1 MERLRA
7 LSRALHPTP
16 IHDNLNRVKKGNFMI
31 LRTLVFLTGFTTGL
45 IGFWPEAGAAPFYS
59 GKAGETYRALP
70 AAKKSGTLYLRLSSN
85 PKVLN
90 PVISTD
96 VDSTTVTRHFLYS
109 PLLSKDYQTYEAYPA
124 LAEKLE
130 VSKDQKVMTF
140 TLRKEAVWDDGTP
153 VTTEDVEFTFKTIMD
168 PKVDAAPLR
177 AYFEGFTLEKVDAR
191 VFRFKVE
198 KPNVN
203 TVSETLDDFMVI
215 QKKQFAGVTDFNR
228 AKGIMEPVT
237 SGPYRVKS
245 FARDQKL
252 ELELKKDWWGFKT
265 PEFKNQHNFESI
277 VFRIISDPALAYE
290 KFLKGEI
297 DVLEMNSETF
307 GTKVKGVDKDKFGT
321 DPGTSKAV
329 WAKHFMTDAPA
340 QYAYLGWN
348 LRRPM
353 FQSKKTR
360 QALAQLI
367 NYHEIVEKV
376 YHSEGIQCLS
386 PFGTRT
392 QNTPSDQ
399 KSRAFKFDPK
409 KALALLKEDG
419 WSDMDGTNTL
429 SKLIDGKQVK
439 FEFVLRY
446 NSENPMRAKVAQMV
460 KEQFK
465 KAGITV
471 NIQALEFNAFLD
483 LIDNRNFDAIVMGWA
498 RGALYSDSK
507 QIWHSKSELNR
518 GSNFVAYS
526 NPEADRL
533 IDQASSEKNIQKH
546 YALNQKIAKI
556 IYDDQPYAFLVETPG
571 FMAGLKRDK
580 LKAAKWALRYD
591 DVPPVWI
598 YAPQD

>member
-1 MERLRA
+1 
-7 LSRALHPTP
+7 
-16 IHDNLNRVKKGNFMI
+16 MI
-31 LRTLVFLTGFTTGL
+31 LRIAILMTGL
-45 IGFWPEAGAAPFYS
+45 IGFWAGVEAAPFYS
-59 GKAGETYRALP
+59 KKAGEVYRNLP
-70 AAKKSGTLYLRLSSN
+70 SVKKSGTLFLRLATN

-90 PVISTD
+90 PVVASD
-96 VDSTTVTRHFLYS
+96 VDSITVSRRYLYAT
-109 PLLSKDYQTYEAYPA
+109 LLSKDYQTYEAYPA

-140 TLRKEAVWDDGTP
+140 TLRKEATWDDGTP
-153 VTTEDVEFTFKTIMD
+153 ITTDDVEFTFKTIMD
-168 PKVDAAPLR
+168 PKVDAAPIR
-177 AYFEGFTLEKVDAR
+177 SYFEGFTFEKVDAR
-191 VFRFKVE
+191 VFRFKVDR
-198 KPNVN
+198 PNVN
-203 TVSETLDDFMVI
+203 SVSETLDDFIVI
-215 QKKQFAGVTDFNR
+215 QKKQFAGASDFNR

-245 FARDQKL
+245 FVRDQKL

-265 PEFKNQHNFESI
+265 PEFKNQYNFDSV
-277 VFRIISDPALAYE
+277 VFRIISDSGLAYE
-290 KFLKGEI
+290 KFIKGEI

-307 GTKVKGVDKDKFGT
+307 GTKVKGIDKDRFGS
-321 DPGTSKAV
+321 DPSTSKAV
-329 WAKHFMTDAPA
+329 WAKHFMTEAPSM
-340 QYAYLGWN
+340 YTYLGWN

-367 NYHEIVEKV
+367 HYDEIVNVV

-392 QNTPSDQ
+392 QNTPPDQ

-429 SKLIDGKQVK
+429 SKMIDGKKVK

-446 NSENPMRAKVAQMV
+446 NSDNPMRAKVAQMV

-471 NIQALEFNAFLD
+471 NVQALEFNAFLD

-507 QIWHSKSELNR
+507 QIWHSKSEQNR

-526 NPEADRL
+526 NPEADQL
-533 IDQASSEKNIQKH
+533 IEQASSETDVKKH
-546 YALNQKIAKI
+546 YAINQKIAKL
-556 IYDDQPYAFLVETPG
+556 IYDDQPYAFIVETPG
-571 FMAGLKRDK
+571 FMAGFKRDK
-580 LKAAKWALRYD
+580 LKSPKWALRYD
-591 DVPPVWI
+591 DVPPVWM
-598 YAPQD
+598 YAPQN

>member
-1 MERLRA
+1 MFLRIA
-7 LSRALHPTP
+7 
-16 IHDNLNRVKKGNFMI
+16 I
-31 LRTLVFLTGFTTGL
+31 LTTGL
-45 IGFWPEAGAAPFYS
+45 IGFGAVTVAAPFYS
-59 GKAGETYRALP
+59 SKAGEVYRNLP
-70 AAKKSGTLYLRLSSN
+70 PTQKSGTLYLRLATN

-90 PVISTD
+90 PVLASD
-96 VDSTTVTRHFLYS
+96 VDSLTVSRHFLYAT
-109 PLLSKDYQTYEAYPA
+109 LLSKDYQTYEAYPA

-130 VSKDQKVMTF
+130 VSKDKKVMTF
-140 TLRKEAVWDDGTP
+140 TLRKEATWDDGTP
-153 VTTEDVEFTFKTIMD
+153 ITTEDVEFTFKTIMD
-168 PKVDAAPLR
+168 PKVDAAPIR
-177 AYFEGFTLEKVDAR
+177 AYLEGYTFEKVDSR

-203 TVSETLDDFMVI
+203 TVSETIDDFIVI
-215 QKKQFAGVTDFNR
+215 QKKQFQGASDFNR

-245 FARDQKL
+245 FVRDQKL

-265 PEFKNQHNFESI
+265 PEFKNQFNFDSI
-277 VFRIISDPALAYE
+277 VFRIISDSALAYE
-290 KFLKGEI
+290 KFIKGEI
-297 DVLEMNSETF
+297 DVLEMSSEVF
-307 GTKVKGVDKDKFGT
+307 GTKVKGIDKDRFGS
-321 DPGTSKAV
+321 DPSTPKAV
-329 WAKHFMTDAPA
+329 WAKHFMTDAPS
-340 QYAYLGWN
+340 QYTYVGWN

-367 NYHEIVEKV
+367 NYDEIVNVV
-376 YHSEGIQCLS
+376 YHSEGMQCLS

-392 QNTPSDQ
+392 QNTPPDQ

-429 SKLIDGKQVK
+429 SKMIDGKKVK

-471 NIQALEFNAFLD
+471 NVQALEFNAFLD
-483 LIDNRNFDAIVMGWA
+483 LIDNRSFDAIVMGWA

-526 NPEADRL
+526 NPEADKL
-533 IDQASSEKNIQKH
+533 IDQASSETDIKKH

-580 LKAAKWALRYD
+580 LKSAKWALRYD
-591 DVPPVWI
+591 DVPPVWM
-598 YAPQD
+598 YAPQN